1 MRAVRVRVRDIMP
14 DHMVTISESD
24 TLSTVEDIMTL
35 GRVRHMPVVHGGKL
49 VGVVSERDLLRASLS
64 NLSGIDAGQRRAF
77 LHGVEIARVM
87 STPPIVVGPDST
99 VAEAARVMA
108 ERKIGCLPVVERGE
122 LLGIITETDVLR
134 CFAGLPPNRDITRTR
149 AVRRLRA

>member
-1 MRAVRVRVRDIMP
+1 
-14 DHMVTISESD
+14 MVTISESD
-24 TLSTVEDIMTL
+24 ALSTVEDIMTF

-64 NLSGIDAGQRRAF
+64 NLSGIDDGRRRAF

-87 STPPIVVGPDST
+87 SAPPVVVHPDET
-99 VAEAARVMA
+99 VEAAARLMA
-108 ERKIGCLPVVERGE
+108 ERKIGCLPVVENDR

-134 CFAGLPPNRDITRTR
+134 CFAGLPPNRDP
-149 AVRRLRA
+149 RRPPAPS

>member
-1 MRAVRVRVRDIMP
+1 MRGARVRDIMP

-64 NLSGIDAGQRRAF
+64 DLSGIDDGRRRAF

-87 STPPIVVGPDST
+87 SSPPVVVHPDET
-99 VAEAARVMA
+99 VEAAARVMA
-108 ERKIGCLPVVERGE
+108 ENKIGCLPVLENDR
-122 LLGIITETDVLR
+122 LLGLITETDVLR
-134 CFAGLPPNRDITRTR
+134 CFAGLPPNRDP
-149 AVRRLRA
+149 RRSPASG